1 VGDARNIGT
10 VTKRGSGISGV
21 VTPIYGTGGAVA
33 LASRGDHAASTAGFS
48 YLLYIVSVWFN
59 RK

>member
-21 VTPIYGTGGAVA
+21 VTPIYGTGGAMA
-33 LASRGDHAASTAGFS
+33 SLSRGDDAASIAGFS
-48 YLLYIVSVWFN
+48 YLLCIVLVWFN
-59 RK
+59 SK